1 MEEGHLIKAAGELA
15 KELDKAVDEYLPQ
28 KLAGIVK
35 LHAKLAVG
43 SAFIPIPGA
52 DIAAAGANTWAMYV
66 RINKE
71 LNLPFSENVVK
82 SLAAGVM
89 TNVAAGAA
97 ALVVG
102 ASAIKLLPGLGTV
115 GGIAVMATTIYA
127 LTIAAGIVYMKALTR
142 LLRAK
147 SADQITEADLKDA
160 AHDVLKDKAAIREIV
175 KDAKKSYKKSDE
187 AHQEAPE
194 PGSAPRFATGPE
206 TPEQPSAASAVAVI
220 FLSTGGETYGPY
232 PMAEVQRLRRS
243 GQLAQDTHYWVEGM
257 DEWIPIEYLPVQP
270 SGPNSRGFEGS
281 SRYPHR
287 ADLRLTG
294 G

>member
-35 LHAKLAVG
+35 LHARLAVG

-52 DIAAAGANTWAMYV
+52 DIAAAGANTWTMYV

-102 ASAIKLLPGLGTV
+102 ASAVKLLPGLGTV

-147 SADQITEADLKDA
+147 AADQITEADLKGA
-160 AHDVLKDKAAIREIV
+160 ANDVLKDKAAIREIV
-175 KDAKKSYKKSDE
+175 KDAKKSYKKSGE
-187 AHQEAPE
+187 AQQEAQESGSLASPLSISAEPSAPE
-194 PGSAPRFATGPE
+194 AAPRFATSPE
-206 TPEQPSAASAVAVI
+206 TPEQPSVSSAVAVI
-220 FLSTGGETYGPY
+220 FLATGGQTYGPY

-243 GQLAQDTHYWVEGM
+243 GQLAQDTQYWVEGM
-257 DEWIPIEYLPVQP
+257 DDWIPIAYLP
-270 SGPNSRGFEGS
+270 
-281 SRYPHR
+281 
-287 ADLRLTG
+287 ALA
-294 G
+294 

>member
-160 AHDVLKDKAAIREIV
+160 AHDVLKDKAAIRAIV
-175 KDAKKSYKKSDE
+175 KDAKKSYKESDE
-187 AHQEAPE
+187 AQQEAPE
-194 PGSAPRFATGPE
+194 PGSAPPPPPISAEPSAPERAPRFATSPE
-206 TPEQPSAASAVAVI
+206 TPEQPSASSAVAVI
-220 FLSTGGETYGPY
+220 FLATGGETYGPY
-232 PMAEVQRLRRS
+232 PMIEVQRLRRS

-270 SGPNSRGFEGS
+270 PGPN
-281 SRYPHR
+281 
-287 ADLRLTG
+287 
-294 G
+294 